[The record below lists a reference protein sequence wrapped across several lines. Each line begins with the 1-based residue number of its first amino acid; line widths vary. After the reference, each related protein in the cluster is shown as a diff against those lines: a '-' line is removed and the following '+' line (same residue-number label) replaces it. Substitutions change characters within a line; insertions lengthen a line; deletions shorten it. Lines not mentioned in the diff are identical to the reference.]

1 MSHVTYPPLDTLK
14 PVAPDLWIV
23 DSGPL
28 RVMGIPLPVRMTVV
42 RLHDGGLLL
51 HSPTRFTEG
60 LWRELVALGPVR
72 HLVAP
77 NSAHWTMVQDWQQ
90 RLDEVTTWA
99 APGLRERRGV
109 KRSGLRL
116 DRDLDGQG
124 ADGWPEA
131 LEQIDMP
138 GIGGFHEVCLFH
150 EPSHTLILTDLIQ
163 NIEPSKT
170 PALLRPLLRLA
181 GNDAPNGRAP
191 AYLRA
196 VMKARGQPARDAA
209 RHLLALRPE
218 RVIFAHGAWFNA
230 DAAARLAASL
240 DWLVPD
246 GR

>member
-1 MSHVTYPPLDTLK
+1 MSHVTYPPMDTLK

-28 RVMGIPLPVRMTVV
+28 RAMGIPLPVRMTVI
-42 RLHDGGLLL
+42 RLQDGGLLL
-51 HSPTRFTEG
+51 HSPTRFTG
-60 LWRELVALGPVR
+60 DLQRELAGLGPVR

-90 RLDEVTTWA
+90 RVGNATTWA
-99 APGLRERRGV
+99 APGLRDRRGV
-109 KRSGLRL
+109 KRAGLRL
-116 DRDLDGQG
+116 DRDLDGQAA
-124 ADGWPEA
+124 ADWPDE

-138 GIGGFHEVCLFH
+138 GIGGFHEICLFH
-150 EPSHTLILTDLIQ
+150 KPSHSLILTDLIQ
-163 NIEPSKT
+163 NLERSKM
-170 PALLRPLLRLA
+170 PVLLRPLLRLA

-196 VMKARGQPARDAA
+196 VVKAKGQPARDAA
-209 RHLLALRPE
+209 LRLQALRPE
-218 RVIFAHGAWFNA
+218 RVIFAHGAWFDA

-240 DWLVPD
+240 DWLLPD